1 MRFRLADIACGH
13 CVALVLDV
21 AFGHLVAKDYR
32 NQLHRIVCQLCG
44 FINVQIQ
51 PAYQPFHFYRR
62 IHCRTG
68 HLHYL
73 FSYHDDI
80 VARESRGSDL
90 QCVEYRPGC
99 LLGDRYRLSGCR
111 KALAC
116 IIGDRIN
123 RLFVLRYP
131 DRFGVKACRRF
142 RREVRDQFGEFQV
155 VVVVV
160 EYVHGQAGESVFT
173 GNRQIA
179 VSVAGNKG
187 QGQVGILSRGVI
199 PGGFAAR

>member
-1 MRFRLADIACGH
+1 VR
-13 CVALVLDV
+13 
-21 AFGHLVAKDYR
+21 
-32 NQLHRIVCQLCG
+32 
-44 FINVQIQ
+44 
-51 PAYQPFHFYRR
+51 
-62 IHCRTG
+62 
-68 HLHYL
+68 
-73 FSYHDDI
+73 
-80 VARESRGSDL
+80 
-90 QCVEYRPGC
+90 
-99 LLGDRYRLSGCR
+99 
-111 KALAC
+111 
-116 IIGDRIN
+116 
-123 RLFVLRYP
+123 
-131 DRFGVKACRRF
+131 CRRF

>member
-62 IHCRTG
+62 IHCGTG

-73 FSYHDDI
+73 FPTMTISLPAK
-80 VARESRGSDL
+80 VAEATCSASSTD
-90 QCVEYRPGC
+90 
-99 LLGDRYRLSGCR
+99 
-111 KALAC
+111 
-116 IIGDRIN
+116 
-123 RLFVLRYP
+123 
-131 DRFGVKACRRF
+131 
-142 RREVRDQFGEFQV
+142 
-155 VVVVV
+155 
-160 EYVHGQAGESVFT
+160 
-173 GNRQIA
+173 
-179 VSVAGNKG
+179 
-187 QGQVGILSRGVI
+187 RGVCSVI
-199 PGGFAAR
+199 VTGCPAAVKLAA